1 MLNAIC
7 QGLTGKKN
15 MENKKKEWKQLI
27 IASLTSEDKEARLFA
42 LDFLSNQN
50 TLTKDVLN
58 EVVPL
63 LTSSVVHTD
72 TKVRYFARRAKA
84 HILDCYPELNKEQ
97 CIEID
102 QAQIDIEGECLTP
115 QKILLHKLYLGSRY
129 VVFDAIERLTE
140 SGDKSLIEPL
150 LKYLDEEKD
159 NYKLSYLV
167 KRLGRFDDE
176 RIPEALEKM
185 LSHSDARVVAN
196 TLEAYCDFEYPKIQ
210 NKLMGLALSQDN
222 RIRANAIRVLYRYV
236 PRVAEKH
243 IDEMVRS
250 KNIALQ
256 DSGVFLLS
264 CLRPSN
270 LAELLEVSCGS
281 RYSSVRLK
289 AMIILPPTEEEK
301 QKAQMLI
308 KEDVE
313 KIDPRRDAIFLLGTF
328 MIGALLLGFETETNK
343 HILVMLFMG
352 IGSLLMLRPDTTRTS
367 IQKSALSMGFLAS
380 LAWGSTHLMIIPGL
394 MGLWLTWNE
403 GRINKRGNPEK
414 ASQENI
420 VAWFFVM
427 GAIIITQLIISDRS
441 AILRLACKLST
452 GAEGHLIKDM
462 QGVINT
468 QYHFDMVLFVFISAM
483 TLGIVRFRNWF
494 PLKRDENGKIIEE
507 VANKKLLMVACVFL
521 FLIAFLCTVQFASST
536 LQTNVIRQKT
546 PIEIL
551 KTVISSHKSKR

>member
-1 MLNAIC
+1 
-7 QGLTGKKN
+7 
-15 MENKKKEWKQLI
+15 MENQKKQWKQLI
-27 IASLTSEDKEARLFA
+27 LASLSSEDKDARLFA

-50 TLTKDVLN
+50 TLTKDILL
-58 EVVPL
+58 EIMPL
-63 LTSSVVHTD
+63 LSSSVVHTD

-84 HILDCYPELNKEQ
+84 HILDCYPELSAEESQ
-97 CIEID
+97 SVCEITSQKIKD
-102 QAQIDIEGECLTP
+102 AENLTS
-115 QKILLHKLYLGSRY
+115 QEILLHKLYLGSRY

-140 SGDKSLIEPL
+140 SGDRNLVEPL
-150 LKYLDEEKD
+150 LKYLQQEKD
-159 NYKLSYLV
+159 PYKLSYLV
-167 KRLGRFDDE
+167 KRLGRFEDE
-176 RIPEALEKM
+176 RVPAALEGF
-185 LSHSDARVVAN
+185 LGYSDGRVVAN

-210 NKLMGLALSQDN
+210 GRLMDLALSQDN
-222 RIRANAIRVLYRYV
+222 RIRANAVRALYRYI
-236 PRVAEKH
+236 PKVAEQH
-243 IDEMVRS
+243 VAEMVKS

-270 LAELLEVSCGS
+270 LGELLEIACGS

-289 AMIILPPTEEEK
+289 AMQITPPTEEEK
-301 QKAQMLI
+301 QNIRMLL

-313 KIDPRRDAIFLLGTF
+313 KIDPRRDALFLLGTF
-328 MIGALLLGFETETNK
+328 LMAALLLGFETETNK
-343 HILVMLFMG
+343 HILVLIFMG

-427 GAIIITQLIISDRS
+427 GAIILAQLILSDKS
-441 AILRLACKLST
+441 AILRLACKLGT
-452 GAEGHLIKDM
+452 NADEGTMKGL
-462 QGVINT
+462 QTVIRT
-468 QYHFDMVLFVFISAM
+468 QYHFDMILFVFISIM
-483 TLGIVRFRNWF
+483 TVGIVRFKSWF
-494 PLKRDENGKIIEE
+494 PLKRDENGKIIESI
-507 VANKKLLMVACVFL
+507 ANKKLLMVACIFL
-521 FLIAFLCTVQFASST
+521 FLIAFLCSVQFASST

-546 PIEIL
+546 PVEIL
-551 KTVISSHKSKR
+551 KNVINSQKEKKPKSSQKSP